1 MPKWSSFRDL
11 AIMRSRSPGSREVTL
26 KVTGDSVFRF
36 ITWVVS
42 ACTLCHCREC
52 CGVIF
57 PCELVTVMM
66 GIPIG
71 DVDDE
76 DDWEQMRVEIAYGTP
91 WHGGLST
98 NLTSLYKQGPW
109 VYLYTVQLYTLGT
122 LYQQLRSPTAPISS
136 LYHKMTKILKNIN
149 FWLRMYA
156 HWEKRVM
163 ANTWHCGMTV

>member
-11 AIMRSRSPGSREVTL
+11 AIMRSRSPGREELTL
-26 KVTGDSVFRF
+26 KVTGDSVFSF
-36 ITWVVS
+36 ITWVAS
-42 ACTLCHCREC
+42 TCTLCREC

-109 VYLYTVQLYTLGT
+109 VYCT
-122 LYQQLRSPTAPISS
+122 LYNCTHLVLCTSSYGPLQHPFLLCITKWQKYWKTSISDWES
-136 LYHKMTKILKNIN
+136 THIDKN
-149 FWLRMYA
+149 A
-156 HWEKRVM
+156 
-163 ANTWHCGMTV
+163 

>member
-11 AIMRSRSPGSREVTL
+11 AIMRSRSPGREELTL
-26 KVTGDSVFRF
+26 KVTGDSVFSF

-98 NLTSLYKQGPW
+98 NLTSLYKARALGVPVHCTIVHTW
-109 VYLYTVQLYTLGT
+109 YSVPAVTVPYSTHFF
-122 LYQQLRSPTAPISS
+122 SVSK
-136 LYHKMTKILKNIN
+136 HDKNI
-149 FWLRMYA
+149 
-156 HWEKRVM
+156 EKHQFLTENVRTLIKTR
-163 ANTWHCGMTV
+163 NGKL

>member
-11 AIMRSRSPGSREVTL
+11 AIMRSRSPSSAEVTL

-109 VYLYTVQLYTLGT
+109 VYIHCTIVHTWYSVPAVTVL
-122 LYQQLRSPTAPISS
+122 SS
-136 LYHKMTKILKNIN
+136 THFFSVSQNDKNI
-149 FWLRMYA
+149 
-156 HWEKRVM
+156 EKHSFLTEKVRTLSKM
-163 ANTWHCGMTV
+163 RNGKL